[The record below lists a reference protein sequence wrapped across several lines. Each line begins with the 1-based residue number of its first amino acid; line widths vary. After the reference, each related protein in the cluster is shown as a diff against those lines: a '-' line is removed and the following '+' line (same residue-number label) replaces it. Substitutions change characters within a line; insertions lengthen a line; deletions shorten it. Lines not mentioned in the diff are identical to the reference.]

1 MILKSGDAVP
11 DFTFTINNGEALASL
26 LLSDV
31 LRSCKPNFECMR
43 AISWQ
48 VEGPVRGS
56 WRRWLEDVF
65 EPVLLPHLWRVV
77 DLSARQSAREIIGL
91 DAELNGSMKSGPRQR
106 SIDAGRLLLQQST
119 PRGERLMA
127 RLQEAIQA
135 GAAYGHFATLYGV
148 RCAAFS
154 IPIRAAILGYLLQ
167 ELVIGAPNETGQV
180 KLLEAAAES
189 VNEFLRI
196 SSNGL
201 NEGLRFH
208 G

>member
-1 MILKSGDAVP
+1 MGIYPAGFAL
-11 DFTFTINNGEALASL
+11 GE
-26 LLSDV
+26 LSEIV
-31 LRSCKPNFECMR
+31 RRCNPNFESMQ

-48 VEGPVRGS
+48 VERSVEDS
-56 WRRWLEDVF
+56 WRQWLEALF
-65 EPVLLPHLWRVV
+65 EPVLLPHLWRVL
-77 DLSARQSAREIIGL
+77 DLSARQSAKEIIVL
-91 DAELNGSMKSGPRQR
+91 DAELDRSMKPWPRQR

-127 RLQEAIQA
+127 RLQEAIQGGVA
-135 GAAYGHFATLYGV
+135 RGHFATLYAV

-167 ELVIGAPNETGQV
+167 ELVIGAPDETEQV
-180 KLLEAAAES
+180 KLLEQAVES

>member
-1 MILKSGDAVP
+1 MGMSPAG
-11 DFTFTINNGEALASL
+11 FALSE
-26 LLSDV
+26 LSEV
-31 LRSCKPNFECMR
+31 VRRCNPNFESMR

-48 VEGPVRGS
+48 VEDPVGDS
-56 WRRWLEDVF
+56 WRRWLEDLF
-65 EPVLLPHLWRVV
+65 EPVLLPHLWRVL
-77 DLSARQSAREIIGL
+77 DLSSRQSAREIIVL
-91 DAELNGSMKSGPRQR
+91 DAELDRSMQPWPRQR
-106 SIDAGRLLLQQST
+106 SIDAGHLLLQQST

-127 RLQEAIQA
+127 RLQEAIEVGVA
-135 GAAYGHFATLYGV
+135 CGHFATLYGV

-167 ELVIGAPNETGQV
+167 ELVIGAPNEPGQV
-180 KLLEAAAES
+180 KLLEEAVES

>member
-1 MILKSGDAVP
+1 MGMSPAG
-11 DFTFTINNGEALASL
+11 FALSE
-26 LLSDV
+26 LSEV
-31 LRSCKPNFECMR
+31 VRRCNPNFESMR

-48 VEGPVRGS
+48 VEGPVGDS
-56 WRRWLEDVF
+56 WLRWLEAFF
-65 EPVLLPHLWRVV
+65 EPVLLPHLFRVL
-77 DLSARQSAREIIGL
+77 DLSARQSAREIILL
-91 DAELNGSMKSGPRQR
+91 DAELYRNMKPWPRQR
-106 SIDAGRLLLQQST
+106 SIEAGQLLLQQST

-127 RLQEAIQA
+127 RMQEAIQA
-135 GAAYGHFATLYGV
+135 GVAYGHFATLYGV

-154 IPIRAAILGYLLQ
+154 IPTRAAILGYLLQ

-180 KLLEAAAES
+180 KLLEAAVES